1 MKERLSPCLKF
12 RSEEAW
18 KVGAITVQG
27 ASPLLGCELV
37 NKQSHT
43 KRVAGETEVE
53 PRWGGGR

>member
-37 NKQSHT
+37 NKESHA
-43 KRVAGETEVE
+43 KRVALEDEVE